1 MPAKVF
7 RGDKAKEL
15 LDYAHSELNA
25 SARQKELTLEA
36 AEAVAFLASFQMEL
50 SQANYEGIGSNP
62 TVSIG
67 VCEVTSQ
74 SVLTERQV
82 EEWAATAKQFAK
94 DAGRNRIAGVSGLL
108 PDKDPIRILH
118 PQQSERAGR

>member
-36 AEAVAFLASFQMEL
+36 AEVVAFLASVQMEL

-82 EEWAATAKQFAK
+82 EEWAATAKQLAPL
-94 DAGRNRIAGVSGLL
+94 GVI
-108 PDKDPIRILH
+108 IRLRF
-118 PQQSERAGR
+118 PLQPAARYRGMGTERSNSVTA